1 MTKEPQTAN
10 RRLAKKRVQCLSE
23 VLCFYQSL
31 VLADSLVLRNRQLLV
46 AAKRYLQAKNHN
58 LKKR

>member
-10 RRLAKKRVQCLSE
+10 RGKAKKRVQCLSE

-31 VLADSLVLRNRQLLV
+31 CLLDSEMLQNRHLRV
-46 AAKRYLQAKNHN
+46 AAKR
-58 LKKR
+58 

>member
-1 MTKEPQTAN
+1 MIKEPQTAN

-31 VLADSLVLRNRQLLV
+31 CLLNSEMLQNHHLRV
-46 AAKRYLQAKNHN
+46 AAKRYCNFTK
-58 LKKR
+58 

>member
-1 MTKEPQTAN
+1 MIKEPQTAN

-31 VLADSLVLRNRQLLV
+31 CLPDTEMLQNRHLRV
-46 AAKRYLQAKNHN
+46 APKRYGNHT
-58 LKKR
+58 K